1 MIVRGKARN
10 FSRFENFFT
19 RAVNQKSKKKNNESC
34 FQKKSQFFMYKRC
47 QIKVFITCYE
57 A

>member
-19 RAVNQKSKKKNNESC
+19 RAVNQESKKKNNDSC